1 MKWTVC
7 DDDICE
13 LSNRNVCLVR
23 ANESNETV
31 ETREERR
38 ASRRR
43 RRIRWIKTSEG
54 ADAAL
59 SLSVWTKS
67 RNHLN
72 P

>member
-13 LSNRNVCLVR
+13 LSNSNVCLVR
-23 ANESNETV
+23 ANESNERV

-43 RRIRWIKTSEG
+43 RRSFNANR
-54 ADAAL
+54 
-59 SLSVWTKS
+59 SLMVGLLPGDNYK
-67 RNHLN
+67 
-72 P
+72 